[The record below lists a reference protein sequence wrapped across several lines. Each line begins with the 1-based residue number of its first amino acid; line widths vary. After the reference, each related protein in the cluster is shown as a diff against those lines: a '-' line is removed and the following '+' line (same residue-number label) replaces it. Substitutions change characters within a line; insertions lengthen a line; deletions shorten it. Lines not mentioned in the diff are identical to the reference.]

1 MLFFS
6 YLLDSLCW
14 ISCQVSEKLS
24 CLWLNSKAA
33 RRKKREEARKLPE
46 VSKEIYYDVSGDLKA
61 VFGQTTVEDTA
72 KEEETGWDQVEEE
85 EEEEEEKKEDKDEQ
99 PAQHLS
105 LFSADASA
113 KTEESSGFK
122 FSFFGDD
129 TDTGTAE
136 TGELALKCLSG
147 TDTQQFVFPAV

>member
-1 MLFFS
+1 M
-6 YLLDSLCW
+6 
-14 ISCQVSEKLS
+14 
-24 CLWLNSKAA
+24 
-33 RRKKREEARKLPE
+33 PE

-61 VFGQTTVEDTA
+61 VFGQTKVEDTA

-85 EEEEEEKKEDKDEQ
+85 EEKKEDKEEQ

-147 TDTQQFVFPAV
+147 TDTQQFVFPVV